1 MPNRTPPKT
10 PKFAANL
17 TMLYNEVSF
26 LDRFAAA
33 AKDGF
38 TGVEYLFP
46 YAFEKEALA
55 ERLERYRLVQV
66 LHNLPAGDWDA
77 GERGIACLPERV
89 GEFQDG
95 VGKAIEYATTLGCTR
110 INCLVGKA
118 PAGVA
123 ADKLE
128 RTLVDNL
135 AFAAKALKAA
145 DIRLLVEPINTRDIP
160 GFYLNTTTHAER
172 LIEAVGSDNLFIQY
186 DVYHMQIMEGDLVPT
201 IQRLLPKIA
210 HVQVADNPGRNEPGT
225 GEINY
230 PFVFASLDRLG
241 YQGWIGCEYKPAR
254 GTSEGLSWMR
264 PHQTPETVAA

>member
-1 MPNRTPPKT
+1 M

-17 TMLYNEVSF
+17 TMLYNEMNF

-38 TGVEYLFP
+38 AGVEYLFP

-55 ERLERYRLVQV
+55 ERLERHRLLQV

-77 GERGIACLPERV
+77 GERGIAILPDRV
-89 GEFQDG
+89 GEFRDG
-95 VGKAIEYATTLGCTR
+95 VGKAIEYATALGCPQV
-110 INCLVGKA
+110 NCLVGKA
-118 PAGVA
+118 PAGA
-123 ADKLE
+123 SPDALE

-135 AFAAKALKAA
+135 AFAAKALKDA

-160 GFYLNTTTHAER
+160 GFHVNTTAHAER
-172 LIEAVGSDNLFIQY
+172 LLEAVGSDNLFIQY

-230 PFVFASLDRLG
+230 PFVFSALDRIG
-241 YQGWIGCEYKPAR
+241 YRGWIACEYKPAR

-264 PHQTPETVAA
+264 AYQPPETAAA